1 MPDLARVLREK
12 LQAAFDTIVP
22 GADPT
27 LRPSDRADFQ
37 ANGALAL
44 AKQVGRPP
52 RDIAEDVAAAVSVGG
67 VCAVVEVSGPG
78 FINLTLSDGF
88 VASQLRNLSADPRLG
103 VDRAEHPQTVV
114 IDYSAPNVAKEMHI
128 GHLRSTLIGD
138 SLARVLRLPR
148 SHRAA
153 REPHR

>member
-27 LRPSDRADFQ
+27 LRASDRADFQ

-52 RDIAEDVAAAVSVGG
+52 QHIAAQVVAAASLDDL
-67 VCAVVEVSGPG
+67 CSSIEISGPG
-78 FINLTLSDGF
+78 FINLTLSDEFIKDQIEEMG
-88 VASQLRNLSADPRLG
+88 ADSRLG
-103 VDRAEHPQTVV
+103 VASAVDPQRMV
-114 IDYSAPNVAKEMHI
+114 IDYSAPNV
-128 GHLRSTLIGD
+128 
-138 SLARVLRLPR
+138 
-148 SHRAA
+148 
-153 REPHR
+153 